1 MKTTYF
7 GVPVYPF
14 GGTECVLREDLKKLP
29 FFEFWEASALG
40 STYMQKEDGQAAI
53 YLHDFEAFSRL
64 FIKTGKHRFQT

>member
-14 GGTECVLREDLKKLP
+14 GGTECV
-29 FFEFWEASALG
+29 
-40 STYMQKEDGQAAI
+40 
-53 YLHDFEAFSRL
+53 HDFEAFSRL